1 MSENKKAPTG
11 GDGCL
16 VHAGILVSHGGNKA
30 NAKLTSGYKNAAKEK
45 FIQEVIDE
53 IIKPDPGSDISFPV
67 GEKNPPVTNNEV
79 FKDLAD
85 ENKFKAFHELIL
97 TQYQNIAISLEA
109 PSNFEVMKKGA
120 PIVDPV
126 ALGTKF
132 GVKPK
137 VEKLS
142 DFTKFLAPNPA
153 LLAAEFSKAGLKDP
167 IIKGSPITPVGMLK
181 KLTDLK
187 SQLPNY
193 EPPVPPT
200 PTTEPQLAPNLV
212 AGSCGATGPSLHVFQ
227 KAFAENIG
235 PFMAKMIVSAPTI
248 AIQITTKG
256 PTAAIS
262 AIANLVE
269 SSGLVGAPLNH
280 SSGAPQDVLMRA
292 VRKVMTRKIAEMCMF
307 HTIGIT
313 LGSSV
318 NGLVG
323 IMAGSNSTKSAAPT
337 GPALAGTEVIASKA
351 AKIED
356 NGIISEEE
364 LGGNLPDGQIYP
376 LIPQIPLMPV
386 SDTPMP
392 PKPPGATAESDTT
405 PGGYGIPHGGDRY
418 DPEEEIESLPEELKK
433 AIKAGLEQEKEEI
446 EKNAGNNKKEK
457 EITEGINQQ
466 FPDQNLPYPPPVAAK
481 VQVPEPPSPT
491 KPPEVIVLDD
501 EGFPYPNAGG
511 FAPRSYDLPP
521 DEPLESEP
529 PPVPAYPPAAGGSD
543 VRGAIV
549 QKALSSAGLR
559 WSSNR
564 NEYSS
569 CIFYAEFA
577 VNPSLAISMAK
588 VASSCGVFARACLQS
603 AGASYYL
610 NPKDKSF
617 KEVNTAFPS
626 DKTYTPKDADPSI
639 KSAVGAT
646 PLASDYFNGFYGP
659 PSSIVAALSQMAKRR
674 GALINKGVYN
684 KMPKVRAGD
693 ILIIGEPAHVIVVV
707 QDFDPTK
714 DKIMHTVEGGQQ
726 DAGNVGTASYRK
738 EPGILAS
745 AIKKIRHGYNFTP
758 TPTPNEYDTRK
769 ITDIG
774 GLLFGKKVLQFAIDS
789 EIFITGKKA

>member
-1 MSENKKAPTG
+1 MSENKTAPKV

-16 VHAGILVSHGGNKA
+16 VHAGILVSHGGDKTK
-30 NAKLTSGYKNAAKEK
+30 AKLTSGYKNAAKEK

-53 IIKPDPGSDISFPV
+53 IIKPDPTSDISFPV

-132 GVKPK
+132 GAKPK

-167 IIKGSPITPVGMLK
+167 IIPNSPITPVGMLK

-187 SQLPNY
+187 SQLPKY

-227 KAFAENIG
+227 KAFADNIA

-323 IMAGSNSTKSAAPT
+323 IMAGSNSAATAVPT
-337 GPALAGTEVIASKA
+337 GPALAGTVVIASEA

-356 NGIISEEE
+356 NGIVSEEE
-364 LGGNLPDGQIYP
+364 LKGNLPAGQIYP
-376 LIPQIPLMPV
+376 LIPQIPLLPV
-386 SDTPMP
+386 SDVPMP
-392 PKPPGATAESDTT
+392 QKPLGATAETD
-405 PGGYGIPHGGDRY
+405 PNPNGYGIPHGGDRY
-418 DPEEEIESLPEELKK
+418 DPEEEIEALTEELKK
-433 AIKAGLEQEKEEI
+433 AIKEGLEKEKKEI
-446 EKNAGNNKKEK
+446 EESAGKNAKEK
-457 EITEGINQQ
+457 QITEGINEQ
-466 FPDQNLPYPPPVAAK
+466 FPDQNLPHPPPKAEK
-481 VQVPEPPSPT
+481 VIVPPPPINQF
-491 KPPEVIVLDD
+491 PAEEIVLDD

-521 DEPLESEP
+521 DEPLEAEP
-529 PPVPAYPPAAGGSD
+529 PPVPAYPAAAGGSGI
-543 VRGAIV
+543 RGAIV

-564 NEYSS
+564 NEYAS
-569 CIFYAEFA
+569 CVFYAEFA
-577 VNPSLAISMAK
+577 VNPGLAISKAK
-588 VASSCGVFARACLQS
+588 VASSCGVFARACLQA
-603 AGASYYL
+603 AGASYYF
-610 NPKDKSF
+610 NPKSKSWN
-617 KEVNTAFPS
+617 EVNTAFPS
-626 DKTYTPKDADPSI
+626 DKTYTPTGADPSI
-639 KSAVGAT
+639 QSAVGASS
-646 PLASDYFNGFYGP
+646 LAVDYFNSFYAPDG
-659 PSSIVAALSQMAKRR
+659 SVIAALAQMAKRR
-674 GALINKGVYN
+674 GALIAGGVYN

-707 QDFDPTK
+707 EDFDPKKHT
-714 DKIMHTVEGGQQ
+714 IMHTVEGGQQ
-726 DAGNVGTASYRK
+726 DAGNVGTASYRT

-758 TPTPNEYDTRK
+758 KPTPNEYDTRI
-769 ITDIG
+769 ITDVG
-774 GLLFGKKVLQFAIDS
+774 GLRFGEKVLQYAIDS